1 MVFIFYM
8 MVLLWSNIYLVTSQE
23 GRFGLFGP
31 DTDNSFTKNTPK
43 TKETARSIVWSNLKP
58 IPAFDQKKKIERLV
72 VSKCLRLII

>member
-8 MVLLWSNIYLVTSQE
+8 MVLLWSNIYLVMPQE

-31 DTDNSFTKNTPK
+31 KIDESFTKNTQA
-43 TKETARSIVWSNLKP
+43 TTETARFISWDILEP